1 MNALE
6 REIRSLIE
14 TQGPLEV
21 SRYMALCLAHP
32 EYGYYT
38 TRDPFG
44 TEGDFTTAP
53 EISQM
58 FGELIGIWCAEVWRL
73 MGSPA
78 RLVLVEAG
86 PGRGTLMKD
95 ALRAGKVMPG
105 FLDAV
110 ELHLVETSPVLQE
123 MQRETLKGLLP
134 AIAWHGETKTLPT
147 DAPLIAIGNE
157 FIDALPARQ
166 FQKRS
171 GRWHERKIGLG
182 ADGGFAFG
190 LDPAP
195 LLNFEDGLPERLTP
209 APDGAI
215 FERRELAP
223 LSELLT
229 RMSTQGGAAL
239 FVDYGHAESGFG
251 DTLQAVQ
258 GHDYAEPLE
267 SPGEVDLTTQVDF
280 EALTKLATRGV
291 RAFGP
296 VTQRD
301 FLRELGIEAR
311 SEILQRNAT
320 PEMKD
325 EIAADLTRLIGPA
338 PNMGELF
345 KAFAFAH
352 RDLAALPGFDGAKI
366 SSGEPR
372 A

>member
-14 TQGPLEV
+14 TQGPLDV

-58 FGELIGIWCAEVWRL
+58 FGELIGVWCAEVWRL

-95 ALRAGKVMPG
+95 ALRASKVMPG

-123 MQRETLKGLLP
+123 MQRETLQGALP
-134 AIAWHGETKTLPT
+134 SIAWHGETETLPD
-147 DAPLIAIGNE
+147 DAPMIAIGNE
-157 FIDALPARQ
+157 FIDALPTRQ
-166 FQKRS
+166 FQKKS

-195 LLNFEDGLPERLTP
+195 LPDFERQLAERLTP

-215 FERRELAP
+215 FERRELSP
-223 LSELLT
+223 LAAILT
-229 RMSTQGGAAL
+229 RIAAQGGAAL
-239 FVDYGHAESGFG
+239 FIDYGHAQSGFG
-251 DTLQAVQ
+251 DTLQAVC

-267 SPGEVDLTTQVDF
+267 SPGAVDLTSQVDF
-280 EALTKLATRGV
+280 EALAKLASDQV

-296 VTQRD
+296 VSQGN
-301 FLRELGIEAR
+301 FLRALGIEAR
-311 SEILQRNAT
+311 SEILQRSAK

-325 EIAADLTRLIGPA
+325 EIGIALTRLTGPT
-338 PNMGELF
+338 PGMGELF
-345 KAFAFAH
+345 KALAFAH
-352 RDLAALPGFDGAKI
+352 RDLAALPGFDGAKV
-366 SSGEPR
+366 SGGEP
-372 A
+372 